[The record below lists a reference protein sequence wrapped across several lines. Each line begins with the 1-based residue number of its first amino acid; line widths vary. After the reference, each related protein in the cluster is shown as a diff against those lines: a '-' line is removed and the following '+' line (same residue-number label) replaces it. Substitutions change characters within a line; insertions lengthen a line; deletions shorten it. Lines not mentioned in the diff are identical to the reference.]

1 MKVLIFQ
8 ALISLCVALIT
19 LVGGYFIYGPKL
31 RKEQK
36 SEFQKEIGRK
46 KAAALIEFKEIIRI
60 CDSIEIYD
68 VENEIRNAVIL
79 KITGGDGAYYP
90 GFMGSGESLDDFMEK
105 VCNLRKTEMYLDN
118 EAAAYLLYLYK
129 YMFEFL
135 NFKAVK
141 APNVSLETL
150 GALFIFDFQNWSS
163 HADKIVVRDINAAK
177 VEIQSHKDENWEK
190 VKQSVYDALYEGSIL
205 QILQKDYV
213 LADEKERIII
223 KMFNDILIEE

>member
-1 MKVLIFQ
+1 MKVFIIQ

-19 LVGGYFIYGPKL
+19 LIGGYFIYGPKL

-68 VENEIRNAVIL
+68 VENEIKDTVIF
-79 KITGGDGAYYP
+79 KITENDVALYP
-90 GFMGSGESLDDFMEK
+90 GFLGSEDSLNEFMEK
-105 VCNLRKTEMYLDN
+105 VCNLRKSDMYLDN

-141 APNVSLETL
+141 ATNVPLETL
-150 GALFIFDFQNWSS
+150 GALLIIDFQNWSS
-163 HADKIVVRDINAAK
+163 HADKVVVRDINAAK
-177 VEIQSHKDENWEK
+177 VEIQSHKDDNWERTK
-190 VKQSVYDALYEGSIL
+190 KSVYDSLYEKSIL
-205 QILQKDYV
+205 RTLQKDYE
-213 LADEKERIII
+213 LADEQERIII
-223 KMFNDILIEE
+223 ELFNDIVTG